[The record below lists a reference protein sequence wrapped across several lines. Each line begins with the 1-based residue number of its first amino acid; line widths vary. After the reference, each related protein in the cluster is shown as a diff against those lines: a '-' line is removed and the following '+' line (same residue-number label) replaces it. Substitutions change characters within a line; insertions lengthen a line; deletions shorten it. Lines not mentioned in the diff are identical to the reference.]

1 MEANEL
7 INRYVHEVGQH
18 LPNKTQADIE
28 MELRSLLLDMLDEQ
42 SDGQPSAKMAAAMLR
57 DFGHPEEIAAQ
68 YRPEEYLIGPTLFP
82 IYKSVFS
89 ITLSVIGILHLIG
102 MGFMLWQSGGTEF
115 IDQALTII
123 FSFFRASIISLGIMT
138 LVFAAIER
146 TTGETLT
153 ASKQAKTWDPFE
165 LPPVKDP
172 AHAERDLVVRS
183 EMVVGIL
190 FLLAFVIWLNF
201 FPEWV
206 GGLDLGDNG
215 LGIFALLTAESVR
228 LIPLFSAALLLE
240 VVLKTAVVLQ
250 GRWYRPTRWLELL
263 VDGFGLYVMVRFF
276 ILEAII
282 VVPFFNIMAKL
293 IVAFIL
299 IVGLWELGG
308 KLFRL
313 LGKPVK
319 TPILSREH

>member
-1 MEANEL
+1 MEANEM
-7 INRYVHEVGQH
+7 IDRYVHKVGQD
-18 LPNKTQADIE
+18 LPGKTRADIE

-42 SDGQPSAKMAAAMLR
+42 SNGQPTPKMTAALLR

-82 IYKSVFS
+82 IYKSVLS
-89 ITLSVIGILHLIG
+89 ITLSIIGILHLIG
-102 MGFMLWQSGGTEF
+102 LGFMLWQSGGAGF

-123 FSFFRASIISLGIMT
+123 FSFFRASIISLGIIT

-146 TTGETLT
+146 TADEALT

-172 AHAERDLVVRS
+172 AQADRDHVVRS
-183 EMVVGIL
+183 EMAVGIL

-206 GGLDLGDNG
+206 GGLEFGDNG

-263 VDGFGLYVMVRFF
+263 VDAFGLYVMYRFF

-282 VVPFFNIMAKL
+282 VVPFLNVIAK
-293 IVAFIL
+293 IVITIIL
-299 IVGLWELGG
+299 IVGLVELVV

-313 LGKPVK
+313 LEKPIK
-319 TPILSREH
+319 MPLLSREH

>member
-18 LPNKTQADIE
+18 LPNKTRTDIE

-42 SDGQPSAKMAAAMLR
+42 SDGQPTSKMAAAMLR

-68 YRPEEYLIGPTLFP
+68 YRPEAYLIGPNLFP
-82 IYKSVFS
+82 TYLSVLKIALS
-89 ITLSVIGILHLIG
+89 IIGVLHLVGLGFALWQNGAATFIDTTLS
-102 MGFMLWQSGGTEF
+102 S
-115 IDQALTII
+115 I
-123 FSFFRASIISLGIMT
+123 FSFSQVAIITFGIMT
-138 LVFAAIER
+138 LVFAIIER
-146 TTGETLT
+146 TVDETELL
-153 ASKQAKTWDPFE
+153 SEPKKEWDPFE
-165 LPPVKDP
+165 LPPVEDP
-172 AHAERDLVVRS
+172 DRVDRG

-190 FLLAFVIWLNF
+190 FLLAFVSWLNL
-201 FPEWV
+201 FPNWS
-206 GGLDLGDNG
+206 GGVEFGDSG
-215 LGIFALLTAESVR
+215 LGIFALLTTESLR
-228 LIPLFSAALLLE
+228 LIPFFSAALLLDA
-240 VVLKTAVVLQ
+240 VLKTAVVLQ

-263 VDGFGLYVMVRFF
+263 VDGFGLYVMARFL
-276 ILEAII
+276 ILEAIV
-282 VVPFFNIMAKL
+282 VVPFLNVMAQL

-299 IVGLWELGG
+299 LVGLWELGV

>member
-7 INRYVHEVGQH
+7 IDRYVHEVGQH
-18 LPNKTQADIE
+18 LPGKTRADIE

-42 SDGQPSAKMAAAMLR
+42 SDGQPTPKMAAAMLR
-57 DFGHPEEIAAQ
+57 DFGHPQAIAAQ
-68 YRPEEYLIGPTLFP
+68 YRPEEFLIGPTLFP
-82 IYKSVFS
+82 IYKSVIT
-89 ITLSVIGILHLIG
+89 ITLSIIGILHLIG
-102 MGFMLWQSGGTEF
+102 LGFMLWQSGGTEF
-115 IDQALTII
+115 VDQSLTFI

-146 TTGETLT
+146 TTGEALT
-153 ASKQAKTWDPFE
+153 APKQAKTWDPFE
-165 LPPVKDP
+165 LPPVKEP
-172 AHAERDLVVRS
+172 ADADRDHVARA

-201 FPEWV
+201 FPDWV
-206 GGLDLGDNG
+206 GGVDFGDNE

-250 GRWYRPTRWLELL
+250 GRWYRSTRWLELL
-263 VDGFGLYVMVRFF
+263 VDAFGLYVMYRFF
-276 ILEAII
+276 ILATIV
-282 VVPFFNIMAKL
+282 VVPFFNVIAK
-293 IVAFIL
+293 IVIAIIL
-299 IVGLWELGG
+299 IVGFVELVV

-319 TPILSREH
+319 MPILSREY